1 MKIILIFILSLVA
14 AFLNGCDSKS
24 GTTRQVVPQKLVV
37 KDENA
42 MRLSQQ
48 REQMRVDC
56 IDKQSVQ
63 DAEYKRLFEVGK
75 YWEARS
81 AIRECAESL
90 ADEKRNALVAAAEV
104 KHYLERISKVNVS
117 SRDKATAV
125 EHLIRDY
132 PEYGKKYDRLFAQ
145 LSRKAEAEENT
156 ADLKLKKSKGI
167 NIGMN
172 REDVLASS
180 WGKPDSV
187 NRTTTSNTTSEQWIY
202 GGRNYLY
209 FENGKLS
216 TIQN

>member
-1 MKIILIFILSLVA
+1 MKIILVFILSLVA
-14 AFLNGCDSKS
+14 ALLSGCDSKS
-24 GTTRQVVPQKLVV
+24 GTTRQAVPQKLVV
-37 KDENA
+37 KEENA
-42 MRLSQQ
+42 MRLSEQ

-56 IDKQSVQ
+56 MDKQSVQ
-63 DAEYKRLFEVGK
+63 DAEYKRLFKAGK

-117 SRDKATAV
+117 SGDKVTAI

-132 PEYGKKYDRLFAQ
+132 PEYGKKYESQLAQ
-145 LSRKAEAEENT
+145 LSKKAEASEKA

-187 NRTTTSNTTSEQWIY
+187 NRTTTSSTTSEQWVY
-202 GGRNYLY
+202 GARNYLY

>member
-1 MKIILIFILSLVA
+1 MKTILIFLLSLVA
-14 AFLNGCDSKS
+14 GLLSGCDSKS
-24 GTTRQVVPQKLVV
+24 SATRQVVPQKQVV
-37 KDENA
+37 KDESA
-42 MRLSQQ
+42 MRLSEQ

-63 DAEYKRLFEVGK
+63 DAEYKRLFKAGK

-104 KHYLERISKVNVS
+104 KHYLERISKANVS
-117 SRDKATAV
+117 SRDKATAI

-132 PEYGKKYDRLFAQ
+132 PEYGKKYDNLLAQ
-145 LSRKAEAEENT
+145 LSKKADAEQKT
-156 ADLKLKKSKGI
+156 ADAKLKESKGI
-167 NIGMN
+167 SIGMN

-187 NRTTTSNTTSEQWIY
+187 NRTTTSNTTSEQWVY